1 MELQK
6 IIEIVNDFFDVDI
19 RTKKRTREIVM
30 IRAAYYYIAREKT
43 KYSME
48 KIAKEIGRNHATV
61 LHSLKNF
68 ENWLIYEPEYKQ
80 KFEKLKKIV
89 FNELTIE
96 EFQEKKLKFKY
107 KMIKIAKELLINE
120 INIIKKRQNG

>member
-43 KYSME
+43 KCSME